1 MHCKTSNRTQHTGGH
16 PRLAAGQAAPRHP
29 DRPLLTTGGAAR
41 AAPFAVQWPYRTF
54 LELGTLAGAVPSAR
68 LHARLVLLEW
78 GLAALSDSI
87 EHLVS
92 DSLNNQHE
100 LESLDVAAGQGNRA
114 NTQGH
119 VGLVLT
125 SSSEEEAG
133 ESFRAGCP
141 HSAAL
146 RPRSLPNAVLRS
158 RYSSQSRDSPPRSL
172 SPLTC
177 RNVCSSVNR
186 ELVTNGVRAS
196 RAMGRDAVRMWLVSD
211 LGRVVVFVWDASPLP
226 PAPAADPGADA
237 ESGRGLL
244 LVEALSERWGRF
256 GYDGGGKVVWAVCPW
271 APS

>member
-1 MHCKTSNRTQHTGGH
+1 MHCKTSNRTQHKGGN
-16 PRLAAGQAAPRHP
+16 PRLAAGQAAPRDH
-29 DRPLLTTGGAAR
+29 DRPLVTTAGAAR

-54 LELGTLAGAVPSAR
+54 LELGALAGAVPSAR

-92 DSLNNQHE
+92 
-100 LESLDVAAGQGNRA
+100 
-114 NTQGH
+114 
-119 VGLVLT
+119 
-125 SSSEEEAG
+125 
-133 ESFRAGCP
+133 
-141 HSAAL
+141 
-146 RPRSLPNAVLRS
+146 
-158 RYSSQSRDSPPRSL
+158 
-172 SPLTC
+172 
-177 RNVCSSVNR
+177 

-244 LVEALSERWGRF
+244 LVEALSERWGHF
-256 GYDGGGKVVWAVCPW
+256 GYDGGGKVVWAV
-271 APS
+271 AAGTGELS